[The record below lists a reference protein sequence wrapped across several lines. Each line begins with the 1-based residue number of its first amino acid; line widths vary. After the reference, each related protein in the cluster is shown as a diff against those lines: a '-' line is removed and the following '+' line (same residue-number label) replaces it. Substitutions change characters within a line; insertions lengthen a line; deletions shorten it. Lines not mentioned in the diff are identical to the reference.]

1 MGASYTRQSTYTTGD
16 TIQAADTNDEFDQLL
31 AAFNATSG
39 HTHDGTTGEGGPITA
54 LISNTLTFG
63 AGSAGTDITITF
75 DGETNDGVMKWMED
89 EDYFEFPDDILMSST
104 EKLQFRDTAI
114 YLNSSTDGQLDIVAD
129 TLVQVASAA
138 FTVDA
143 SGDITL
149 DAGGADV
156 ILKDDGTQYASFT
169 NSSGDLV
176 IKSGSTTAMTFSGAN
191 VTFAGTVTIGSAGIS
206 EAELEILDGAT
217 VTTTELNIMDGD
229 TSASSTTIVDADR
242 IVLNDD
248 GTMKQVAVTD
258 LAAYLDDEI
267 TAMPNLVTTAATTV
281 GALDSGSITSGFGT
295 IDTGASSI
303 TTTGLISGGSLDI
316 DDVLINGTTIGH
328 TDDTDLITLAN
339 GVVTVAGEISVTTL
353 DIGGTNV
360 TATATELNLL
370 DGVSGLVQADFTKL
384 AAVDATA
391 TELNIMDGDTSASS
405 ITLVDADRVVI
416 NDNGT
421 MAQVALSALATYM
434 EGAIDTGANITTVG
448 ALNAGSITSGFGNID
463 NGASNIT
470 SGGLLKLDVD
480 ADADDLTGDS
490 ATGRLTIGA
499 GEDLNLYHG
508 GTNSYI
514 VNDTGDLII
523 DTEGDVVLDANGAD
537 VLLKDNGTQYGA
549 LTNSSGN
556 LIIKSGSTTALTFSG
571 ADVTIAGDLTV
582 SGDDIT
588 MGTNTSGNLLIADG
602 TNFNSVAVG
611 SLSEI
616 SSVANDDVFLAVD
629 TSGGGLKKI
638 TRSTIVSGLA
648 ASGAAISNIVEDTTP
663 QLGGDLDV
671 NGNGIV
677 SVSNGNIAIT
687 PNGTG
692 VVRLDGNVDIQ
703 SGIIDLKNS
712 GSRSKINFYCESGN
726 AHAQALQAAPHSEAA
741 SNTLTLPSTGGDVD
755 LVSTASTATLTNKTF
770 GDNTSFGDN
779 NITNVGDIA
788 LDSISADG
796 TDINV
801 AVSDNSATAFT
812 IKQGS
817 DAYLIIDTANSS
829 ESVAIGTGI
838 SGTSISLGHST
849 STVTVNDNL
858 VVTGDL
864 TVNGDTTTISTTNLT
879 VSDHLIKLGQGYTA
893 SANDQGIIITRGDG
907 SSSNT
912 ANKGFIWDESADE
925 FATVAANT
933 EAGTTTGN
941 VTINDYANLH
951 VGGLTADDTITF
963 GSLVGSA
970 GGATITGV
978 LDEDNFSS
986 DSNTKLATQQS
997 IKAYVDSE
1005 ISGSGSMSNWV
1016 LEDDDG
1022 TEVTVSNAKEV
1033 KFIGS
1038 GITTN
1043 WTDTDNGTNADP
1055 YDLTFTVD
1063 AAQTGITSVTNTSL
1077 VVGRDAD
1084 NQIKFGT
1091 DNEIT
1096 FRVSAG
1102 DGVVFKASGEIEA
1115 TSLDISGD
1123 ADIAGTLE
1131 ADAIT
1136 VNGVTLAETIS
1147 DTVGAMVSSNTE
1159 TGITVTYNDSDNTL
1173 DFVIGTLNQN
1183 TTGNAATATALETA
1197 RTIHGVS
1204 FDGTSNIDL
1213 SEVVQD
1219 TVGAMF
1225 SSNTETGITAT
1236 YQDSDG
1242 TIDLVVGTLN
1252 QDTTGNAATATA
1264 LETARNIHGVSFD
1277 GTGNIDLSEVIQDTV
1292 GAMFSSN
1299 TETGITA
1306 TYQDSDGTIDLVV
1319 GTLNQDTTG
1328 NAATATTLATARNIG
1343 GVSFNG
1349 SANINLPGVNTSG
1362 NQDTSGNAATA
1373 TALATARNIGGVSFD
1388 GTANINLPGVNT
1400 AGNQNTSG
1408 NAATATAL
1416 ATARTINGVSFDGTS
1431 NITISSTPTTVGDFG
1446 TGSRNVVIGT
1456 DAFAAAVSGSLT
1468 GLANCTAVG
1477 HGTLELLDHN
1487 NLDDITAIGAYAGQN
1502 IEAFASFLS
1511 GYGRHTVVGMHA
1523 GQNQYFGGFAT
1534 YVGVETGRGY
1544 RTDTNATTKIGGAG
1558 NTAIG
1563 AYSFRGYSN
1572 NGYNISIGFNAQSW
1586 TTTANGFAGT
1596 NCTAIG
1602 KGAVNSAYNTNN
1614 EFTLGNS
1621 AIANLRCADTSIS
1634 SLSDQRDKTEIVDSP
1649 YGLTFLNS
1657 LRPVQFKWQRRKL
1670 LDYENEQDFVNPTDG
1685 KTRVG
1690 FIAQELQSAQ
1700 NAVNETTK
1708 DILNLVQEDNPL
1720 RLEAKQ
1726 GNLIPVIVKALQ
1738 ELSTK
1743 VDNLTNRVTALE

>member
-316 DDVLINGTTIGH
+316 DDVLIDGTTIGH

-448 ALNAGSITSGFGNID
+448 DLNAGSITSGFGNID

-537 VLLKDNGTQYGA
+537 VLLKDNGSQYGA

-616 SSVANDDVFLAVD
+616 STVANDDVFLAVD

-726 AHAQALQAAPHSEAA
+726 AHAQTLQAAPHSESA

-770 GDNTSFGDN
+770 GDNTSFGDF
-779 NITNVGDIA
+779 NITNVGDIS

-986 DSNTKLATQQS
+986 DSDTKLATQQS

-1063 AAQTGITSVTNTSL
+1063 AAQTGITSITNTSL

-1096 FRVSAG
+1096 FRVGAG

-1115 TSLDISGD
+1115 TSLDIDGD
-1123 ADIAGTLE
+1123 VDINGTLE

-1136 VNGVTLAETIS
+1136 VDGTALA
-1147 DTVGAMVSSNTE
+1147 TVIAGT
-1159 TGITVTYNDSDNTL
+1159 TVTNAT
-1173 DFVIGTLNQN
+1173 
-1183 TTGNAATATALETA
+1183 NAA
-1197 RTIHGVS
+1197 
-1204 FDGTSNIDL
+1204 
-1213 SEVVQD
+1213 
-1219 TVGAMF
+1219 
-1225 SSNTETGITAT
+1225 
-1236 YQDSDG
+1236 
-1242 TIDLVVGTLN
+1242 
-1252 QDTTGNAATATA
+1252 
-1264 LETARNIHGVSFD
+1264 
-1277 GTGNIDLSEVIQDTV
+1277 
-1292 GAMFSSN
+1292 
-1299 TETGITA
+1299 
-1306 TYQDSDGTIDLVV
+1306 
-1319 GTLNQDTTG
+1319 
-1328 NAATATTLATARNIG
+1328 TLATARNIG
-1343 GVSFNG
+1343 GVSFDG

-1373 TALATARNIGGVSFD
+1373 TALATARTINGTSFD
-1388 GTANINLPGVNT
+1388 GTGNITLGNDSVTNAMMADDAIASAQLADDSVNSQHYVDGSIDTAHIADDQVTYAKIQNVSATDRILGRDSSGAGIIEEITPANLRTMLNVADGAT
-1400 AGNQNTSG
+1400 ANSAGSGISISSGEISHSDTSSQASSNNSG
-1408 NAATATAL
+1408 RTYIQDITLDTFGHVTGLATATETVTDTNTTYSAGSGL
-1416 ATARTINGVSFDGTS
+1416 SLSGTTFSHSDTSSQASVNNSGTTFIQDITVDTYGHITAIGSATVSA
-1431 NITISSTPTTVGDFG
+1431 STPTTVADFT

-1456 DAFAAAVSGSLT
+1456 DAFAAAVSGSYT

-1477 HGTLELLDHN
+1477 HGALELLDHN
-1487 NLDDITAIGAYAGQN
+1487 NLDDITAVGAYAGQN

-1511 GYGRHTVVGMHA
+1511 GYGRHTVVGMLA

-1534 YVGVETGRGY
+1534 YVGVEAGRGF
-1544 RTDTNATTKIGGAG
+1544 RSDTNATTKIGGAG
-1558 NTAIG
+1558 NIAVG
-1563 AYSFRGYSN
+1563 AYAFRGYSN
-1572 NGYNISIGFNAQSW
+1572 NGYNTTVGFGAQQF

-1596 NCTAIG
+1596 NCTALG
-1602 KGAVNSAYNTNN
+1602 RGAQNSAYNSNN

-1700 NAVNETTK
+1700 NAVSETTK

-1743 VDNLTNRVTALE
+1743 VDDLTNRVTALE